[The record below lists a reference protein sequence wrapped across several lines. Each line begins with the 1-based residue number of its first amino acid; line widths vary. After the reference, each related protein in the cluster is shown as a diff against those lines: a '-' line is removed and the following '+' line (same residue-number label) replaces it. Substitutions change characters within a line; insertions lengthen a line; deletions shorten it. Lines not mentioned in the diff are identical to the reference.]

1 MANNSNRRIA
11 FLILVFVFIALF
23 SGCKKK
29 AELVPA
35 VSHFTAGVNQEGD
48 VLAFLVG
55 VGHRG
60 GPGGLDAQP
69 VLVYLDEAGNR
80 ECFQRHDDWVLNN
93 LCWRPGSESVLSY
106 FTFERIYGT
115 LSEGKFY
122 EAKTNRW
129 SRLGPARLVQIN
141 TDQSRSTSQALTLP
155 DHFEH
160 ITRLAWSPDGKIITA
175 ALRLRDDSLKESEFQ
190 NKLIISYDEGKTFY
204 ESDFPAFGRAYW
216 LNNHEFYI
224 MSDFED
230 AIARVD
236 CKGQKLTMTE
246 VLAQPDFSI
255 VLAGVFLGEPV
266 YMAYPQKIGDEYIHK
281 SRRFFVGNCLFYETD
296 NHICIVRA
304 RRDHLALEADG
315 KVIIFDENLSV
326 THKRP
331 LKKGTQLFT
340 FHPETGRIF
349 LVKNWQ
355 TILCYDMENPEDVR
369 EIFSMDM
376 LK

>member
-1 MANNSNRRIA
+1 MANDFNKRIITI
-11 FLILVFVFIALF
+11 ILVFVLVNLF

-35 VSHFTAGVNQEGD
+35 ISQFGATVNPKGD

-55 VGHRG
+55 VGDQERSG
-60 GPGGLDAQP
+60 VLDAQP

-80 ECFQRHDDWVLNN
+80 ESVQRHDDWVLYN
-93 LCWRPGSESVLSY
+93 LCWRPGSESVLIY
-106 FTFERIYGT
+106 FTFERIYCP
-115 LSEGKFY
+115 LSEGHFY

-129 SRLGPARLVQIN
+129 SRLGPARLVQVN
-141 TDQSRSTSQALTLP
+141 TDQSRSTSRAVTLP

-160 ITRLAWSPDGKIITA
+160 VTLLAWSPDGKIITA
-175 ALRLRDDSLKESEFQ
+175 ALRLRDDSPKESEFQ
-190 NKLIISYDEGKTFY
+190 NKLIISYDEGKTFH

-230 AIARVD
+230 TIAKVD
-236 CKGQKLTMTE
+236 CKRQKLTMTE

-281 SRRFFVGNCLFYETD
+281 SRRFFVGNRLLYETD
-296 NHICIVRA
+296 NHICGVRA
-304 RRDHLALEADG
+304 RRDYLVLWADG
-315 KVIIFDENLSV
+315 KIMIFDENLSV
-326 THKRP
+326 THERP
-331 LKKGTQLFT
+331 LEKGTQPFT
-340 FHPETGRIF
+340 FHLETGRIF

-355 TILCYDMENPEDVR
+355 TILCYDLENPEDVR

-376 LK
+376 LR